1 MLALGR
7 CGGIGLG
14 LVSGLGFSDT
24 RVDFLFFALGLVW
37 FGLVWFVLGLVW
49 FVGLGW
55 AGLGWVGR
63 DKRERRVETGFDD
76 RDLTAACVRATV

>member
-1 MLALGR
+1 MQWLALVD
-7 CGGIGLG
+7 CQAWASL
-14 LVSGLGFSDT
+14 T
-24 RVDFLFFALGLVW
+24 RGSTSSSLLWVWFGLVW
-37 FGLVWFVLGLVW
+37 FGLVCFGFGLVRW
-49 FVGLGW
+49 AGLGW